1 MSGSGS
7 GSERRACEMTR
18 SVALMLLLAA
28 AGWNLLPVGAAGQVT
43 QQAVQDTS
51 GKRQTL
57 PPLALPDIVILG
69 RDSAMVREG
78 SKLFTS
84 VKRTALEREIGAPLG
99 EKLESRTGLGGGRT
113 FAARDN
119 ADPGRQARA
128 YLRGGT
134 FDYLGGAEYWTD
146 LRQWRLVT
154 EAGGAGTREHID
166 NSAALEGFGRATL
179 IRRLGTN
186 TELRIRAGFSGG
198 RQEEW
203 GDAITIAGLP
213 GLQAAPADAARTW
226 IDGTYGLEFESTLR
240 RGLTFRAGA
249 GGRHTELRDNTRQ
262 APTTLEPGSNGGW
275 ADLGLEWVTGR
286 TIFALS
292 GRAEGDGV
300 KGVLPGRTVSL
311 VTSEVSMQTL
321 VGEARNFHLG
331 AVVYQLN
338 DGLSTITRIWP
349 RVSFSSRYSDRFRM
363 YVRYHPAIDYLSLS
377 AARVANPFVANSFT
391 VTPRRERFNL
401 AIGLTYT
408 VAPRIEMEFQVAR
421 RIFELMPVWR
431 RVDLTNES
439 NSRGLFMLDG
449 IDSPGLNETRLGL
462 RGDPSERFVFSSE
475 VVLRDVTGGGGIEE
489 LPHIPR
495 FEFTG
500 GINTVG
506 PWNIELGAEVIW
518 LGERYGDSAGLSSR
532 RLEPAADLS
541 LRTARKFGDLLTVWL
556 ELRNVL
562 DREIVIWEGYPMPGR
577 TTALGI
583 SLRF

>member
-1 MSGSGS
+1 MSGSG
-7 GSERRACEMTR
+7 GGPEGRAGEMTR
-18 SVALMLLLAA
+18 LVALMLLLAA

-43 QQAVQDTS
+43 QQAVQDTA

-84 VKRTALEREIGAPLG
+84 AKRTALEREIGAPLG

-134 FDYLGGAEYWTD
+134 YDYLGGAEYWTD
-146 LRQWRLVT
+146 LQQWRLVA
-154 EAGGAGTREHID
+154 EAGGAGTREHIN
-166 NSAALEGFGRATL
+166 NSAALEGFGRATI
-179 IRRLGTN
+179 IRRLGSN
-186 TELRIRAGFSGG
+186 SELRIRAGLSGG

-226 IDGTYGLEFESTLR
+226 IGGTYGLEFESMLH

-249 GGRHTELRDNTRQ
+249 GGRHTELRDDTRQ
-262 APTTLEPGSNGGW
+262 APTGLEPGSNGGW

-311 VTSEVSMQTL
+311 VTGELSMQTL

-338 DGLSTITRIWP
+338 DGLTTITRIWP
-349 RVSFSSRYSDRFRM
+349 RVGFSSRYSDRFGM
-363 YVRYHPAIDYLSLS
+363 YVRYHPAIDYLSLG
-377 AARVANPFVANSFT
+377 AARIANPFVANSFT

-421 RIFELMPVWR
+421 RLFELMPVWR
-431 RVDLTNES
+431 RVDLPNES

-462 RGDPSERFVFSSE
+462 RGDPSRRFVFSSE
-475 VVLRDVTGGGGIEE
+475 VVLRDVTGGGIEE
-489 LPHIPR
+489 LPHIAR

-541 LRTARKFGDLLTVWL
+541 LRTARRFGDLLTVWL

-583 SLRF
+583 AFRF